1 MTRHPYLS
9 PDAPRVLAHRGLVT
23 PDAAEHGVVENSFA
37 AVASAHAAGAA
48 YVESDCHLT
57 ADGEVVL
64 FHDDDL
70 RRVADDPRAIAD
82 VRLHE
87 LEDLMSERGGLI
99 TLAQALEAFPEVRF
113 NLDVKAAAA
122 ADGVGR
128 LVAPHADRVLVTS
141 FPTSAVWPLSPR
153 PRPPGR
159 RGVRPPPPV
168 RPRWPGSSPPSRCGG
183 AAAYARSSTG
193 STPCRSRATGPGPRG
208 HAGARPR
215 RSRGRCR
222 GARVDGQRRRRHGA
236 PARRGRRRARHRPRR
251 CRSRPGERTGNTV
264 CLSILCERPRDRRR
278 SNKAHRC
285 ERYTW

>member
-1 MTRHPYLS
+1 MTRHPYLF

-141 FPTSAVWPLSPR
+141 FSDERRLAALAAAEAAGAARRPATS
-153 PRPPGR
+153 
-159 RGVRPPPPV
+159 
-168 RPRWPGSSPPSRCGG
+168 PGSATVARLL
-183 AAAYARSSTG
+183 AALAL
-193 STPCRSRATGPGPRG
+193 
-208 HAGARPR
+208 R
-215 RSRGRCR
+215 RSRRVRALLDGLDALQIPERQGPVRVVTPGLVRAAHAAGVEVHVWTVNAEHDMARLLDAGIDGLVTDRADAALALVNER
-222 GARVDGQRRRRHGA
+222 GTPSV
-236 PARRGRRRARHRPRR
+236 
-251 CRSRPGERTGNTV
+251 
-264 CLSILCERPRDRRR
+264 
-278 SNKAHRC
+278 
-285 ERYTW
+285 

>member
-128 LVAPHADRVLVTS
+128 LVASHADRVLVTS
-141 FPTSAVWPLSPR
+141 FSDERRLAALAAAEAAGAARRPATS
-153 PRPPGR
+153 
-159 RGVRPPPPV
+159 
-168 RPRWPGSSPPSRCGG
+168 PGSATVARLL
-183 AAAYARSSTG
+183 AALAL
-193 STPCRSRATGPGPRG
+193 
-208 HAGARPR
+208 R
-215 RSRGRCR
+215 RSRRVRALLDGLDALQIPERQGPVR
-222 GARVDGQRRRRHGA
+222 VVTPGLVRAAHAAGVEVHVWTVNAEHDMARLLDAGVDGLVTDRA
-236 PARRGRRRARHRPRR
+236 DAALALVNERGTP
-251 CRSRPGERTGNTV
+251 SV
-264 CLSILCERPRDRRR
+264 
-278 SNKAHRC
+278 
-285 ERYTW
+285 